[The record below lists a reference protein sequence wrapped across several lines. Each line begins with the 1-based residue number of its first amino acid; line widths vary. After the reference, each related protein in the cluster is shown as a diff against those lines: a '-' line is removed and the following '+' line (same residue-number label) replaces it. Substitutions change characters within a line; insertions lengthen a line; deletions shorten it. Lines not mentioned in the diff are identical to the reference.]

1 MAKNIVICCDGTGNE
16 ITGHL
21 SNVLKLFRV
30 AKKDD
35 GQRVYYDPGV
45 GTISQ
50 SDAWS
55 RFRSN
60 AKGVFG
66 LVTGWGLDANILDAY
81 RFLMETYEDGDAV
94 YLFGFSRGA
103 YTVRVL
109 AGFLHLVGLMPREQA
124 NLAGYALVAYKQAA
138 ARDDFEIAWQFQ
150 RVAAT
155 RRVPIAFLGLWDTVS
170 SVIVPRPDRFYVPS
184 LQMLPYTRTNPS
196 VMAVRHAMAIDERR
210 RMFRLNAWTDGQM
223 FQGNP
228 FDRADDRPQDVRQ
241 VWFSGVHSDIGGGYA
256 EEESGPAK
264 HALRWMLDEARARG
278 LRLKTQAFNRLVMGN
293 NLAGAKH
300 TYVPPDV
307 TTGLHDSM
315 NDAWRVLEWLP
326 KADKWKEWPAR
337 RSIAG
342 FYLPRSEP
350 RPLPENP
357 LVHHSVVERMDAD
370 PGYRP
375 PNLPQTYRVEGP

>member
-66 LVTGWGLDANILDAY
+66 LATGWGLDDNILDAY
-81 RFLMETYEDGDAV
+81 RFLMETYEEGDAV

-138 ARDDFEIAWQFQ
+138 ARNDFEIAWQFQ
-150 RVAAT
+150 RVTAT
-155 RRVPIAFLGLWDTVS
+155 RRVPITFLGLWDTVS
-170 SVIVPRPDRFYVPS
+170 TVIVPRPDRFYVPS

-228 FDRADDRPQDVRQ
+228 FDRGDDRPQDVRQ
-241 VWFSGVHSDIGGGYA
+241 AWFSGVHSDIGGGYA

-264 HALRWMLDEARARG
+264 HPLRWMLDEARARG
-278 LRLKTQAFNRLVMGN
+278 LRLKTQAFNRLVMGS

-337 RSIAG
+337 GSIAG
-342 FYLPRSEP
+342 FYLPRAEP
-350 RPLPENP
+350 RRLPENP

-370 PGYRP
+370 PAYRP
-375 PNLPQTYRVEGP
+375 VNLPQSYRVEGP